1 MNNEKKVAGL
11 YIRVST
17 EVQAREGFSLP
28 EQEKYKE
35 ELKELNN
42 KTDELKDKSNEINN
56 IIESLKPT
64 IINKNNFTISSE
76 DIDKIKN
83 FIEQTNE
90 TNSNLRDANSIDIIL
105 KKYEDDMREHSNEV
119 RNLNKK
125 IQTRD
130 ERISDLENRLEFA
143 KVSKLQEALDFFKE
157 LWNKFIKFLQDK
169 FFSSN
174 KYGDLIDELHH
185 EEIIDNDDLEV
196 IQNEFSSYNSK
207 DDDLER

>member
-28 EQEKYKE
+28 EQGKYKK

-64 IINKNNFTISSE
+64 IINKNNFTISSD

-105 KKYEDDMREHSNEV
+105 KKYEDDMREYSNEV

-125 IQTRD
+125 Y
-130 ERISDLENRLEFA
+130 
-143 KVSKLQEALDFFKE
+143 KQEMKE
-157 LWNKFIKFLQDK
+157 YQI
-169 FFSSN
+169 
-174 KYGDLIDELHH
+174 
-185 EEIIDNDDLEV
+185 
-196 IQNEFSSYNSK
+196 
-207 DDDLER
+207 

>member
-17 EVQAREGFSLP
+17 EDQAREGFSLP

-64 IINKNNFTISSE
+64 IINKNNFTISSD

-125 IQTRD
+125 Y
-130 ERISDLENRLEFA
+130 
-143 KVSKLQEALDFFKE
+143 KQEMKE
-157 LWNKFIKFLQDK
+157 YQI
-169 FFSSN
+169 
-174 KYGDLIDELHH
+174 
-185 EEIIDNDDLEV
+185 
-196 IQNEFSSYNSK
+196 
-207 DDDLER
+207 

>member
-64 IINKNNFTISSE
+64 IINKNNFTISSD

-125 IQTRD
+125 Y
-130 ERISDLENRLEFA
+130 
-143 KVSKLQEALDFFKE
+143 KQEMKE
-157 LWNKFIKFLQDK
+157 YQI
-169 FFSSN
+169 
-174 KYGDLIDELHH
+174 
-185 EEIIDNDDLEV
+185 
-196 IQNEFSSYNSK
+196 
-207 DDDLER
+207 

>member
-11 YIRVST
+11 YIRVNT

-28 EQEKYKE
+28 EQEKYKK

-64 IINKNNFTISSE
+64 IINKNNFTISSD

-125 IQTRD
+125 Y
-130 ERISDLENRLEFA
+130 
-143 KVSKLQEALDFFKE
+143 KQEMKE
-157 LWNKFIKFLQDK
+157 YQI
-169 FFSSN
+169 
-174 KYGDLIDELHH
+174 
-185 EEIIDNDDLEV
+185 
-196 IQNEFSSYNSK
+196 
-207 DDDLER
+207 

>member
-28 EQEKYKE
+28 EQEKYKK

-64 IINKNNFTISSE
+64 IINKNNFTISSD

-125 IQTRD
+125 Y
-130 ERISDLENRLEFA
+130 
-143 KVSKLQEALDFFKE
+143 KQEMKE
-157 LWNKFIKFLQDK
+157 YQI
-169 FFSSN
+169 
-174 KYGDLIDELHH
+174 
-185 EEIIDNDDLEV
+185 
-196 IQNEFSSYNSK
+196 
-207 DDDLER
+207 